1 MTWLI
6 IIVIL
11 IVAFGPI
18 MWLVPSKR
26 DRRLAAMRQQARH
39 EGLLVDMRRLPKL
52 NAAPEERVTAGGRV
66 LEPMQELA
74 VYQRPL
80 QRRLRNLPTWR
91 LLRGGPGIEALPG
104 WAFEIG
110 NKPVHEHLDAAL
122 EALQPMFGKLP
133 EDVLAVECEDRMLD
147 AYWLERAPSGPAEV
161 SALAD
166 MLISG
171 ARELEALD
179 AALEPEPDEGKI

>member
-26 DRRLAAMRQQARH
+26 DRRLAAMRQQARQ
-39 EGLLVDMRRLPKL
+39 EGLLVEMRRLPKAG
-52 NAAPEERVTAGGRV
+52 AAPEERVTAGGRV
-66 LEPMQELA
+66 LEPVHELA

-80 QRRLRNLPTWR
+80 QRRLRHLPTWR
-91 LLRGGPGIEALPG
+91 LLRGGPGIEGPSG

-110 NKPVHEHLDAAL
+110 RKPQHKHLDAAL
-122 EALQPMFGKLP
+122 QALRPTFARLP
-133 EDVLAVECEDRMLD
+133 GDVLALECEERALG
-147 AYWLERAPSGPAEV
+147 AYWLERPPSGPAEV

-166 MLISG
+166 TLTSG
-171 ARELEALD
+171 ARALEALD
-179 AALEPEPDEGKI
+179 AALEPEPEEGKI

>member
-6 IIVIL
+6 IIVVL

-26 DRRLAAMRQQARH
+26 DRRLAAMRQQARQ
-39 EGLLVDMRRLPKL
+39 EGLLVEMRRLPKVG
-52 NAAPEERVTAGGRV
+52 AAPEERVTAGARV
-66 LEPMQELA
+66 LEPVQDVA

-80 QRRLRNLPTWR
+80 QRRLRNLPAWR
-91 LLRGGPGIEALPG
+91 LLRGGPGIEGPSG

-110 NKPVHEHLDAAL
+110 KKPHDKHMNAAL
-122 EALQPMFGKLP
+122 QALEPTFARLP
-133 EDVLAVECEDRMLD
+133 EDVLALECEERMLG

-161 SALAD
+161 SVLAD
-166 MLISG
+166 TLTSG
-171 ARELEALD
+171 ARALEALD